1 MIEGHGDDTH
11 HYPHLKANFSSNVYE
26 ATDHTGLTAHL
37 IQQFNKIKHYPE
49 PQPYR
54 LEALLA
60 QKHQLSPASVCV
72 TNGATEAIYLLAQ
85 AFANRTSAIWQP
97 TFTEY
102 ADACRIHRHR
112 VISFFLGEQLPDDA
126 NVIWLCNP
134 NNPTGEIRQKDFL
147 LSLFNRYP
155 QKLFIIDQSYESFTF
170 EPVLEASEAASFP
183 NVILIHS
190 LTKRYAIPGLR
201 IGYLTASPSRIE
213 TLKQLKMPW
222 SVNTLAIEAGLY
234 VLKHTPKMDLE
245 ALLKERQ
252 RVTEALKRTG
262 AVEVW
267 HSDTHFFTA
276 RLRMGTARALKKALA
291 EESGLLIRDASNF
304 EGLDASFFRIAV
316 QRPDTNNELIEK
328 ITQWV
333 NTFI

>member
-26 ATDHTGLTAHL
+26 AYNHEGLLKHL
-37 IQQFNKIKHYPE
+37 MQQFSQIKHYPE

-60 QKHQLSPASVCV
+60 KKHQLSPQSVCV

-85 AFANRTSAIWQP
+85 AFARQTSAVWQP

-112 VISFFLGEQLPDDA
+112 VVSFFIGEQIPEEADI
-126 NVIWLCNP
+126 IWLCNP
-134 NNPTGEIRQKDFL
+134 NNPTGEVRRKDFL
-147 LSLFNRYP
+147 LSLFERYP
-155 QKLFIIDQSYESFTF
+155 QKLFIIDQSYEAFTL
-170 EPVLEASEAASFP
+170 EPVLHASEMAEFP

-201 IGYLTASPSRIE
+201 VGYLTAAPSHI
-213 TLKQLKMPW
+213 TALKQQKMPW

-234 VLKHTPKMDLE
+234 VLEHTPEMDLATLLNEKKRVAE
-245 ALLKERQ
+245 ALQ
-252 RVTEALKRTG
+252 QTG
-262 AVEVW
+262 CIEVW

-276 RLRMGTARALKKALA
+276 RLRVGSARALKEALA
-291 EESGLLIRDASNF
+291 TESGLLIRDASNF

-316 QRPDTNNELIEK
+316 QHPDANNELIEK

-333 NTFI
+333 HTCV